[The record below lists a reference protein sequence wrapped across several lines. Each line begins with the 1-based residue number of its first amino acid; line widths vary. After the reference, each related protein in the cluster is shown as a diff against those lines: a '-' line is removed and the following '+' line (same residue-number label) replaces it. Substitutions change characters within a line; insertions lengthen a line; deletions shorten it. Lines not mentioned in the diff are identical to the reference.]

1 MRQAKKKKEMV
12 EDRFGL
18 QVQKHDS
25 TAVPEGSSAYHLH
38 VHLGLVR
45 TSEPLCFAFNRE
57 ELQHFSATT
66 SVLPVSRLR
75 FFCYLAVHAH
85 RYVRQL
91 LIGNFSN
98 IGTHT
103 TTQTP
108 FQPVHTS
115 VLPFSPPKAAA
126 LLPPTISYHLLCP
139 FPWPLATLASRPR

>member
-57 ELQHFSATT
+57 ETSAFQCHNISSSGFS
-66 SVLPVSRLR
+66 L
-75 FFCYLAVHAH
+75 
-85 RYVRQL
+85 
-91 LIGNFSN
+91 
-98 IGTHT
+98 
-103 TTQTP
+103 
-108 FQPVHTS
+108 
-115 VLPFSPPKAAA
+115 A
-126 LLPPTISYHLLCP
+126 LLLLPGRSCSSLRSTVINRE
-139 FPWPLATLASRPR
+139 FL